1 MSHRWGIET
10 QNEPYQSLF
19 MGKSIESACL
29 INDNQYI
36 FMGTNISVTISTI
49 FFHAIC
55 QMEKLQGK
63 QWNNL
68 PPFIT
73 ASWRKQWVSFSIYFL
88 STNWSPWWWI
98 DLSSCLRSIC
108 LFKLDFL
115 VNTVLQ
121 YLHSMMTKVIIK
133 YSTREHS

>member
-1 MSHRWGIET
+1 MSHIRGIET

-55 QMEKLQGK
+55 TDGK
-63 QWNNL
+63 
-68 PPFIT
+68 IT
-73 ASWRKQWVSFSIYFL
+73 RK
-88 STNWSPWWWI
+88 TM
-98 DLSSCLRSIC
+98 
-108 LFKLDFL
+108 K
-115 VNTVLQ
+115 
-121 YLHSMMTKVIIK
+121 
-133 YSTREHS
+133 